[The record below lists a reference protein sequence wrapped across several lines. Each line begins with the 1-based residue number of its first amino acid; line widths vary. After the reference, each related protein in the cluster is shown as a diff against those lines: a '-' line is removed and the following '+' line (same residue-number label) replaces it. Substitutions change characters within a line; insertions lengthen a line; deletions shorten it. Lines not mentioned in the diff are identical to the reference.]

1 MLFRKLSRDVDNALA
16 EVQYALD
23 VLLLDGVGLFTS
35 AHGRYLGNPVLE
47 PLMAEL
53 ARRRVPVLVHP
64 SVARRLEAQ
73 SQVRDLT
80 KTLRDTAAR
89 CGLGSN

>member
-1 MLFRKLSRDVDNALA
+1 MSTIMLFRKLSRDVDNALA

-23 VLLLDGVGLFTS
+23 VLLLDGVGLFAS

-53 ARRRVPVLVHP
+53 VGKGAGPGASKRC
-64 SVARRLEAQ
+64 
-73 SQVRDLT
+73 
-80 KTLRDTAAR
+80 KTS
-89 CGLGSN
+89 GSAISSS